1 MPEHYVSWSGG
12 ADSTATALLA
22 LEHGEPLTALVY
34 CEVMF
39 DSEISGEVPEH
50 AGFIHG
56 TAIPW
61 FEAHG
66 VRVEVLR
73 SKKTFCDYF
82 YWAITRGPR
91 AGMLHGFPL
100 TGKGRCSIKRD
111 CKLPPLRAFIS
122 QHKDAVWYLGIAS
135 DEPKRLARMEPG
147 AVSLLAKYGVD
158 QDRAREMCRK
168 VGLLSPIYEF
178 APRGGCFFCPNAKE
192 AELRH
197 LRDHHP
203 DLWAKLL
210 GMAADPRTARRQ
222 AGFELGLLEHENN
235 FDFDDRQISWEDL
248 LEEEP

>member
-1 MPEHYVSWSGG
+1 MPKIELYHDNFQNFKRYNIPKAQLVIADIPYNIG
-12 ADSTATALLA
+12 ADAYASNPMWYQ
-22 LEHGEPLTALVY
+22 GG
-34 CEVMF
+34 
-39 DSEISGEVPEH
+39 DNKNGD
-50 AGFIHG
+50 
-56 TAIPW
+56 
-61 FEAHG
+61 
-66 VRVEVLR
+66 R
-73 SKKTFCDYF
+73 
-82 YWAITRGPR
+82 
-91 AGMLHGFPL
+91 
-100 TGKGRCSIKRD
+100 
-111 CKLPPLRAFIS
+111 KLPPLRAFIS

-135 DEPKRLARMEPG
+135 DEPKRLASMEPG

-222 AGFELGLLEHENN
+222 TGFELGLLEHENN
-235 FDFDDRQISWEDL
+235 FDFDDRQISMEDL
-248 LEEEP
+248 LEEDT